1 MLNADEQRLIADIA
15 ALAAQTGAAILL
27 YYDHPDSYH
36 VRVKDNHTPLTEADL
51 TAHNMLVRGL
61 PHLMD
66 LPCLSEESDAR
77 VHQHPPDDYWLIDP
91 IDGTREFI
99 ERSDQFC
106 IAIARI
112 QHSKPSL
119 GFIYAPISGAYWYAL
134 RDKGAYKYDGTA
146 HSRLH
151 CRPVP
156 QPPTIITARPRL
168 SRIMRDYLDANF
180 AGYHHICCGS
190 ALKFCA
196 IAEGRADIYPKLSPT
211 TSQWDTAAGD
221 ILLREAGG
229 GLRYYGNSPGSYGN
243 RATTNPPFLAYGAGI
258 HEDSLKMYFS
268 TMQRLLGAH
277 RNV

>member
-1 MLNADEQRLIADIA
+1 MLNADEQRLIAEIA
-15 ALAAQTGAAILL
+15 ALAAQTGAAILS

-51 TAHNMLVRGL
+51 AAHDMLVRGL

-99 ERSDQFC
+99 ERSGQFC

-112 QHSKPSL
+112 QHGKPSL
-119 GFIYAPISGAYWYAL
+119 GFIYAPIGGAYWYAL
-134 RDKGAYKYDGTA
+134 HDKGAYKYDGTEHA
-146 HSRLH
+146 RLH
-151 CRPVP
+151 CRHAPSL
-156 QPPTIITARPRL
+156 PTIITARARL

-180 AGYHHICCGS
+180 GHYHHICCGS

-196 IAEGRADIYPKLSPT
+196 IAEGHADIYPKLSPT

-229 GLRYYGNSPGSYGN
+229 GLRYYGNLPGSYGA
-243 RATTNPPFLAYGAGI
+243 RSTINPPFLAYGAGFG
-258 HEDSLKMYFS
+258 EEALQAYFVA
-268 TMQRLLGAH
+268 MQRALEPEQ
-277 RNV
+277 R